1 MTRNLTPNLT
11 RLSVNLNKVALLRNS
26 RTLGIPSVVRA
37 GVIAL
42 EAGARGLTVHPRP
55 DERHIRPHDVV
66 DLATLLRGPE
76 GTRDAYAANRR
87 ARTAA
92 GLPPSTT
99 ERFAYAALV
108 AVGDTEEEGMRLGEK
123 LLWFL
128 NTSLK
133 SAPQFG
139 KFLAG
144 AAPPEAAPM
153 IYRTR
158 PKADAKPLPNVKPS
172 VGKNKAEALKL
183 QLSNFWGVKAE
194 AFGVR
199 VEETNV
205 ATLCA
210 TADLVI
216 DAFDNAKSRR
226 TLSTWARSADK
237 PLVHAAVSADGTFG
251 LVRWDE
257 RFVADE
263 EGAPGQATCEGGE
276 HLPLIALVS
285 STLART
291 IQDFV
296 AKGTKRDAM
305 IALSGV
311 NVTAES

>member
-1 MTRNLTPNLT
+1 MKRIVFCGVGALGSNAVVLCRNLEITMVLVDFDRVESKNC
-11 RLSVNLNKVALLRNS
+11 LSQA
-26 RTLGIPSVVRA
+26 
-37 GVIAL
+37 
-42 EAGARGLTVHPRP
+42 
-55 DERHIRPHDVV
+55 
-66 DLATLLRGPE
+66 
-76 GTRDAYAANRR
+76 
-87 ARTAA
+87 
-92 GLPPSTT
+92 
-99 ERFAYAALV
+99 F
-108 AVGDTEEEGMRLGEK
+108 
-123 LLWFL
+123 
-128 NTSLK
+128 
-133 SAPQFG
+133 
-139 KFLAG
+139 
-144 AAPPEAAPM
+144 
-153 IYRTR
+153 
-158 PKADAKPLPNVKPS
+158 VKPS

-205 ATLCA
+205 ATLA
-210 TADLVI
+210 GSADLLV

-226 TLSTWARSADK
+226 VLSAYAREAQK

-263 EGAPGQATCEGGE
+263 ETSPGAATCEGGE

-296 AKGTKRDAM
+296 QKGTKRDAM

-311 NVTAES
+311 TTTAE